1 MQACGHD
8 VHTSVLMGIAQALVK
23 VRAQLPGNVL
33 FVFQPAEEGPP
44 PGEDGGALLMLQQ
57 GIFDRYKPDVTLGLH
72 VTSTLRTGQIGY
84 RSGSL
89 MAAADS
95 YRIHVKGLQTHGAR
109 PWGGVDPIVVSA
121 QIVTAL
127 QTIVSRQLDITENP
141 AVVTVGA
148 IKGGIRQN
156 IVPDDVEMLGTIRTF
171 DDRQRDDV
179 HARIKRTVENIAA
192 ASGATASFEILPN
205 NYPLVYNNPGL
216 TDVVVPT
223 LRRVAGAEG
232 VLAIPLVTGSEDF
245 SCFAQKVPSFY
256 YFVGITP
263 RDQNPV
269 TAPSNHSPLF
279 YVDETAI
286 PLASRSLAQLTVDYL
301 LAKAP

>member
-1 MQACGHD
+1 
-8 VHTSVLMGIAQALVK
+8 
-23 VRAQLPGNVL
+23 
-33 FVFQPAEEGPP
+33 
-44 PGEDGGALLMLQQ
+44 
-57 GIFDRYKPDVTLGLH
+57 
-72 VTSTLRTGQIGY
+72 
-84 RSGSL
+84 
-89 MAAADS
+89 
-95 YRIHVKGLQTHGAR
+95 
-109 PWGGVDPIVVSA
+109 VDPIVVSA